1 MKHQKLLT
9 VLVSVIVI
17 VSSISALFGIF
28 SSDGPG
34 KFVYESIRGEA
45 VTIYGF
51 GIYKHMSFEVA
62 IQGIAQDI
70 ITLFIGIPALVIS
83 FFNAVKGS
91 LKAQLIFS
99 GVTFYFFVSYL
110 MYQLMAMY
118 NEFFL
123 SYVLLTASAF
133 FVLLLTLHPLNLKMV
148 QYAFSEKAKTSFGGI
163 FLILNGAA
171 ITLLWLSIVVP
182 PLMDGTLYPDGVEHY
197 TTLVVQ
203 AVDLSLL
210 LPLSFLLGYLLY
222 KQKPEGYVYGS
233 VYLVFL
239 SIMMTALLS
248 KIIYMG
254 LNGFQI
260 IPVIFIIPIL
270 LAFSLTGAYLML
282 RDFKAQ

>member
-9 VLVSVIVI
+9 VLVSGIVI
-17 VSSISALFGIF
+17 VSGISALFGIN

-34 KFVYESIRGEA
+34 RFVYESIRGET

-62 IQGIAQDI
+62 IQGIAQDLV
-70 ITLFIGIPALVIS
+70 TLLIGIPALVIS
-83 FFNAVKGS
+83 FIHAVKGS
-91 LKAQLIFS
+91 LKAQMIFS
-99 GVTFYFFVSYL
+99 GITFYFFVSYL

-118 NEFFL
+118 NEFYL
-123 SYVLLTASAF
+123 AYVFLTASAF
-133 FVLLLTLHPLNLKMV
+133 FVLILTLYPLNVENV
-148 QYAFSEKAKTSFGGI
+148 QNAFSDKTNTSFGGI

-182 PLMDGTLYPDGVEHY
+182 PLMDGTLCPDGVEHY

-260 IPVIFIIPIL
+260 IPVIIIIPIL
-270 LAFSLTGAYLML
+270 LVFFLTGAYLML
-282 RDFKAQ
+282 RDVKVQ

>member
-1 MKHQKLLT
+1 M
-9 VLVSVIVI
+9 
-17 VSSISALFGIF
+17 F
-28 SSDGPG
+28 
-34 KFVYESIRGEA
+34 
-45 VTIYGF
+45 
-51 GIYKHMSFEVA
+51 
-62 IQGIAQDI
+62 
-70 ITLFIGIPALVIS
+70 
-83 FFNAVKGS
+83 
-91 LKAQLIFS
+91 
-99 GVTFYFFVSYL
+99 
-110 MYQLMAMY
+110 
-118 NEFFL
+118 
-123 SYVLLTASAF
+123 LTASAF
-133 FVLLLTLHPLNLKMV
+133 FVLILTLYPLNVENV
-148 QYAFSEKAKTSFGGI
+148 QNAFSDKTNTSFGGI

-222 KQKPEGYVYGS
+222 QQKPEGYVYGS

-260 IPVIFIIPIL
+260 IPVIIIIPIL
-270 LAFSLTGAYLML
+270 LVFSLTGAYLML
-282 RDFKAQ
+282 RDVKVQ